1 MIIVFFPSGLY
12 VRVSSLAG
20 KVSLW
25 GCGDISP
32 SCRTRKRLQFEKV
45 PLTSVPASSTKTWRC
60 ISLQFVWL
68 ELGFCVPKGYEDPT
82 AFIYSAKLQT
92 PRPPR
97 WCGFNHEK
105 RQGQNR
111 SHTSDWFDNPRTS
124 ISLVSLPSICQTPTN
139 CLCHHRPIFPIN

>member
-1 MIIVFFPSGLY
+1 MIIVFPPALC

-45 PLTSVPASSTKTWRC
+45 PSTSVPASSTKTWRC
-60 ISLQFVWL
+60 ISLQFVGL
-68 ELGFCVPKGYEDPT
+68 KLGFCVPKDCKGPT
-82 AFIYSAKLQT
+82 VFFYSAKLQT

-105 RQGQNR
+105 RRGPNR
-111 SHTSDWFDNPRTS
+111 NHTSDWVNKPWTP

-139 CLCHHRPIFPIN
+139 CLCHDRPIFHIN